1 MGWAVIR
8 RCGYGDVVRVAFGTD
23 ESNALSEHL
32 KVDLVGRG
40 HQLLDLV
47 DPGPWPEVGAVVAR
61 AVSRGDAERGVVC
74 CWTGTGVAMAA
85 NRVRG
90 VRAALCVDA
99 ETARGARRWNDANV
113 LAISL
118 RLTSAAVAAELLE
131 AFFSTD
137 PDPKE
142 LDTIAALDEL
152 RS

>member
-1 MGWAVIR
+1 M
-8 RCGYGDVVRVAFGTD
+8 RVAFGTD
-23 ESNALSEHL
+23 ETNALSEQL
-32 KVDLVGRG
+32 KSDLIGRG

-47 DPGPWPEVGAVVAR
+47 DPGPWPQVGAVVAQ

-99 ETARGARRWNDANV
+99 ETVRGARKWNDANV

-118 RLTSAAVAAELLE
+118 RLTSSPVATELLE
-131 AFFSTD
+131 AFFHTD
-137 PDPKE
+137 PDPEE
-142 LDTIAALDEL
+142 LDVIASLDEL
-152 RS
+152 Q